1 MVFLSGGEAAHLLG
15 ERRAP
20 RSALEAHEFLM
31 QRHLTAHSLAHL
43 VDELGSI
50 PAVEII
56 EKPLGIST
64 RTWQR
69 LKAKPETP
77 LDRELGGRLW
87 KLAEILSKASA
98 VLGDLRAAEAWMQQ
112 PALGLEG
119 HRPLDLL
126 ATPKG
131 TELVE
136 QLLDRMEYGIYA

>member
-1 MVFLSGGEAAHLLG
+1 MSLTLPPSLLG
-15 ERRAP
+15 ERHAP

-31 QRHLTAHSLAHL
+31 QGHLTGQSLAHL
-43 VDELGSI
+43 VEELDSI
-50 PAVEII
+50 PPAEII
-56 EKPLGIST
+56 EKPLGISL

-87 KLAEILSKASA
+87 KLAEIFSKASA
-98 VLGDLRAAEAWMQQ
+98 VLGSLRAAETWMQQ

-126 ATPKG
+126 ATLKG

-136 QLLDRMEYGIYA
+136 QLLDRMEYGVYA